1 MLVCLALTYALGP
14 PAALAAD
21 KTQLEGVVNLNTA
34 TAEELALIPTIGPAR
49 VRNIL
54 AYRRA
59 HPFRTVD
66 ELARIKGIGRKTV
79 RRWRQHL
86 AVSGPSTAVRVV
98 RPAEPVVSPAVQAV
112 VKPPAGP
119 VAKPASV
126 PVRVS
131 PGPGQ
136 LGRPLRLPPRKGE
149 PAHQSRLRAP
159 GVAGLPPP

>member
-1 MLVCLALTYALGP
+1 MAYVLGCP
-14 PAALAAD
+14 VAWAID
-21 KTQLEGVVNLNTA
+21 NTQLEGVVNLNTA

-79 RRWRQHL
+79 RKWRQHL

-98 RPAEPVVSPAVQAV
+98 RPESPVVSPEVLAV
-112 VKPPAGP
+112 VKSPSGP
-119 VAKPASV
+119 VAKPASA
-126 PVRVS
+126 PAPAS
-131 PGPGQ
+131 PRPGQ
-136 LGRPLRLPPRKGE
+136 PGRPLRPLPRKGE
-149 PAHQSRLRAP
+149 PAHLSRLRAP
-159 GVAGLPPP
+159 GVAELPPP